1 MTNKEKYQRTF
12 GTLHASDDFL
22 TEVTHMN
29 AKKHFSSR
37 RLVCLCAAVILIFG
51 LATVAY
57 ATDLGGIRKTIQFWL
72 RGEQIEAEWQAQDG
86 SYTISYT
93 DANGTVHERGGG
105 GVAIDDDG
113 SERPLT
119 EEELL
124 EEVMNASPEVEYNES
139 DGVETVMLYYR
150 DQVIDITDKFDED
163 GYYFITLDE
172 NGHPL
177 YVTVKYHG
185 PLCSSSTSY
194 VQPWEIERDIE
205 EVAPEPTTESK

>member
-29 AKKHFSSR
+29 VKKQFSGR
-37 RLVCLCAAVILIFG
+37 RLICLCAAVILIFG

-57 ATDLGGIRKTIQFWL
+57 ATDLGGIRKTIQLWL
-72 RGEQIEAEWQAQDG
+72 RGEQIEADWQAQDG
-86 SYTISYT
+86 HYTMTYT
-93 DANGTVHERGGG
+93 DTDGTVRERSGGG
-105 GVAIDDDG
+105 IAIEPDG

-124 EEVMNASPEVEYNES
+124 ENAMLASPEVEYNLT
-139 DGVETVMLYYR
+139 DGVETVTLYYR

-163 GYYFITLDE
+163 GCFYITLDE
-172 NGHPL
+172 DGHPL
-177 YVTVKYHG
+177 YVTVEYHG
-185 PLCSSSTSY
+185 GLSASSTGY
-194 VQPWEIERDIE
+194 VQPTGTRQDADAVAYTIESE
-205 EVAPEPTTESK
+205 